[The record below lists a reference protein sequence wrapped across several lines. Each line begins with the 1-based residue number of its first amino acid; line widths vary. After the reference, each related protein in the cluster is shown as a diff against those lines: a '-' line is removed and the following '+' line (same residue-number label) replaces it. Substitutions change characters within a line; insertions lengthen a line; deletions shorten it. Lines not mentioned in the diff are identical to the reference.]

1 MSIKNKIRE
10 SLGLEAKSGDPGAAP
25 ATVLPANYFD
35 EEEAG
40 LRAQVAT
47 LGSGVTLDPPAEPE
61 DEEDTDDEP
70 RTEEEAMAYAA
81 EKLEALDL
89 GHGSWTL
96 IDRALDNISKNT
108 GVGLTDEDAR
118 QRAKELA
125 VLVNA
130 TDNQL
135 DVLVS
140 AIAQATPVLERGLA
154 VRNVLYRVL
163 QQCVFYANLDYRQA
177 EGMDLYSDEAT
188 VAAFFER
195 YVSSQYVEEALARVV
210 GDQVLSAD
218 DERERE
224 ASDDIRS
231 NLGYDTMRD
240 IQLAYL
246 HEKYN
251 VGSSGD
257 RRYLVTVENDDVAQ
271 AVLQAL
277 IDIQL
282 LFDLT
287 AQSYGWD
294 PHQPV
299 PYAFVQEKDGSFTPI
314 NDAQT
319 ALDAQ
324 EIKRVAAQ
332 KRRREQRST
341 QMAKAQDIA
350 AAIVAASLKRP
361 TVHRRK

>member
-10 SLGLEAKSGDPGAAP
+10 SLGLEPKNTDPSAP
-25 ATVLPANYFD
+25 PVTHLPDNYFS

-40 LRAQVAT
+40 LREQVAA
-47 LGSGVTLDPPAEPE
+47 LGSGVTLDPTPDEPE
-61 DEEDTDDEP
+61 AASDEP
-70 RTEEEAMAYAA
+70 RTEEEQMAHAA
-81 EKLEALDL
+81 AQLEKLEL

-96 IDRALDNISKNT
+96 IDRALDNIARNT
-108 GVGLTDEDAR
+108 GAGLTDEDAR

-125 VLVNA
+125 MLVSA

-140 AIAQATPVLERGLA
+140 AIAQATPVLDRGLA

-177 EGMDLYSDEAT
+177 EGIDAYSDEAT

-210 GDQVLSAD
+210 DDQVLSTED
-218 DERERE
+218 GREKERHDEVMDENGFE
-224 ASDDIRS
+224 A
-231 NLGYDTMRD
+231 MRD
-240 IQLAYL
+240 IQLRYL
-246 HEKYN
+246 SEKYG
-251 VGSSGD
+251 VDACS
-257 RRYLVTVENDDVAQ
+257 LEE

-277 IDIQL
+277 QDVQL
-282 LFDLT
+282 MFDLT

-294 PHQPV
+294 PNQPV

-332 KRRREQRST
+332 KRRREQRSE
-341 QMAKAQDIA
+341 QMAKAHDIA

>member
-1 MSIKNKIRE
+1 MSIRNKIRE
-10 SLGLEAKSGDPGAAP
+10 SLGLETKNTDPSEP
-25 ATVLPANYFD
+25 PVTHLPANYFS

-40 LRAQVAT
+40 LRAQAAA
-47 LGSGVTLDPPAEPE
+47 LGSGVTLDPLPVEPE
-61 DEEDTDDEP
+61 TTDDEP
-70 RTEEEAMAYAA
+70 RTEEEQMAHAA
-81 EKLEALDL
+81 ERLEKLEL

-96 IDRALDNISKNT
+96 IDRALDNLSKNT
-108 GVGLTDEDAR
+108 GAGLADEDAR

-125 VLVNA
+125 ALVSA

-140 AIAQATPVLERGLA
+140 AIAQATPVLDRGLA

-177 EGMDLYSDEAT
+177 EGIDAYSDDAV

-210 GDQVLSAD
+210 DEQVLSAE
-218 DERERE
+218 DEREKEQRDQRTSDMGYE
-224 ASDDIRS
+224 AV
-231 NLGYDTMRD
+231 RD
-240 IQLAYL
+240 IQL
-246 HEKYN
+246 
-251 VGSSGD
+251 
-257 RRYLVTVENDDVAQ
+257 RYLTDKYGVDASSLED

-277 IDIQL
+277 QDIQL

-294 PHQPV
+294 PNQPV
-299 PYAFVQEKDGSFTPI
+299 PYGFVQEKDGSFTPI

-332 KRRREQRST
+332 KRRREQRSE
-341 QMAKAQDIA
+341 QMAKAHDIA

>member
-10 SLGLEAKSGDPGAAP
+10 SLGLEPKNTDPSAP
-25 ATVLPANYFD
+25 PVTNLPDNYFS

-40 LRAQVAT
+40 LREQVAA
-47 LGSGVTLDPPAEPE
+47 LGSGVTPDPMPAEPE
-61 DEEDTDDEP
+61 TTDDEP
-70 RTEEEAMAYAA
+70 RTEEEQMAHAA
-81 EKLEALDL
+81 ERLEKLEL

-96 IDRALDNISKNT
+96 IDRALDNIARNT
-108 GVGLTDEDAR
+108 GAGLTDEDAR

-125 VLVNA
+125 MLVSA

-140 AIAQATPVLERGLA
+140 AIAQATPVLDRGLA

-177 EGMDLYSDEAT
+177 EGIDAYSDEAT

-210 GDQVLSAD
+210 DDQVLSTED
-218 DERERE
+218 GREKERRDEVMDENGFE
-224 ASDDIRS
+224 A
-231 NLGYDTMRD
+231 MRD
-240 IQLAYL
+240 IQLRYL
-246 HEKYN
+246 SEKYG
-251 VGSSGD
+251 VDAAS
-257 RRYLVTVENDDVAQ
+257 LEE

-277 IDIQL
+277 QDVQL

-294 PHQPV
+294 PNQPV
-299 PYAFVQEKDGSFTPI
+299 PYGFVQEKDGSFTPI

-332 KRRREQRST
+332 KRRREQRSE

-361 TVHRRK
+361 TIHRRK

>member
-10 SLGLEAKSGDPGAAP
+10 SLGLEPKNTDPSAP
-25 ATVLPANYFD
+25 PVTNLPDNYFS

-40 LRAQVAT
+40 LREQAAA
-47 LGSGVTLDPPAEPE
+47 LGSGVTLDPTPDEPE
-61 DEEDTDDEP
+61 TTDDEP
-70 RTEEEAMAYAA
+70 RTEEEQMAHAA
-81 EKLEALDL
+81 ERLEKLEL

-96 IDRALDNISKNT
+96 IDRALDNIARNT
-108 GVGLTDEDAR
+108 GAGLTDEDAR

-125 VLVNA
+125 MLVSA

-140 AIAQATPVLERGLA
+140 AIAQATPVLDRGLA

-177 EGMDLYSDEAT
+177 EGIDAYSDETT

-210 GDQVLSAD
+210 DDQVLSTE
-218 DERERE
+218 DEREKEQHDAATSDMGFE
-224 ASDDIRS
+224 A
-231 NLGYDTMRD
+231 MRD
-240 IQLAYL
+240 IQLRYL
-246 HEKYN
+246 SEKYG
-251 VGSSGD
+251 VDAAS
-257 RRYLVTVENDDVAQ
+257 LEE

-277 IDIQL
+277 QDVQL

-294 PHQPV
+294 PNQPV
-299 PYAFVQEKDGSFTPI
+299 PYGFVQEKDGSFTPI

-332 KRRREQRST
+332 KRRREQRSE

-361 TVHRRK
+361 TIHRRK

>member
-1 MSIKNKIRE
+1 MNIKTKIRE
-10 SLGLEAKSGDPGAAP
+10 SLGLGAKAADENTAP
-25 ATVLPANYFD
+25 HTNLPDSYFSD
-35 EEEAG
+35 EEVK
-40 LRAQVAT
+40 LREQAAAE
-47 LGSGVTLDPPAEPE
+47 LGSGVTLDPPPE
-61 DEEDTDDEP
+61 DPEAADDEP
-70 RTEEEAMAYAA
+70 KSEEEVMAAAA
-81 EKLEALDL
+81 EQLDALEL

-96 IDRALDNISKNT
+96 IDRALDNIGKNT
-108 GVGLTDEDAR
+108 GTGLTDEDAR
-118 QRAKELA
+118 LRAKELA
-125 VLVNA
+125 ALVNA

-135 DVLVS
+135 DVLVA
-140 AIAQATPVLERGLA
+140 AIAGATPVLDRGLA

-195 YVSSQYVEEALARVV
+195 YVSTQYVEEALGRVV
-210 GDQVLSAD
+210 NEQALSAD

-224 ASDDIRS
+224 FSDEVRS
-231 NLGYDTMRD
+231 SQGFDATRD

-246 HEKYN
+246 HETYA

-257 RRYLVTVENDDVAQ
+257 RRFLATVENDDVAQ
-271 AVLQAL
+271 AVVQAL
-277 IDIQL
+277 QDIQL
-282 LFDLT
+282 MFDLT

-294 PHQPV
+294 PSQPI
-299 PYAFVQEKDGSFTPI
+299 PYAFVAEKDGTFTPI

-324 EIKRVAAQ
+324 EIKREASQ
-332 KRRREQRST
+332 KKRREQRSAT
-341 QMAKAQDIA
+341 MAKAQDIA

>member
-10 SLGLEAKSGDPGAAP
+10 SLGLETKNVEQSLPSVEYVYEEEEVAEAAP
-25 ATVLPANYFD
+25 VEQETA
-35 EEEAG
+35 
-40 LRAQVAT
+40 
-47 LGSGVTLDPPAEPE
+47 S
-61 DEEDTDDEP
+61 DEP
-70 RTEEEAMAYAA
+70 RTEEEQMAHAA
-81 EKLEALDL
+81 EQLEKLEL

-96 IDRALDNISKNT
+96 IERALDSLSRNT
-108 GVGLTDEDAR
+108 GAGLTDEDAR

-125 VLVNA
+125 ALVSA

-140 AIAQATPVLERGLA
+140 AIAQATPVLDRGLA

-163 QQCVFYANLDYRQA
+163 QQCVFHANLDYRLA
-177 EGMDLYSDEAT
+177 EGLDAYSDDAV
-188 VAAFFER
+188 VAQFFER

-210 GDQVLSAD
+210 DDRVLSHED
-218 DERERE
+218 TREKERHDEVRDEDGFE
-224 ASDDIRS
+224 A
-231 NLGYDTMRD
+231 TRD
-240 IQLAYL
+240 IQL
-246 HEKYN
+246 
-251 VGSSGD
+251 
-257 RRYLVTVENDDVAQ
+257 RYLMERYGADACSLQ
-271 AVLQAL
+271 EAVLGAL
-277 IDIQL
+277 QDIQL

-294 PHQPV
+294 PNQPI
-299 PYAFVQEKDGSFTPI
+299 PYGFVQEKDGTFTPI

-324 EIKRVAAQ
+324 EIKRAAAQ
-332 KRRREQRST
+332 KRRREQRAA
-341 QMAKAQDIA
+341 QMAKAHEIA

>member
-10 SLGLEAKSGDPGAAP
+10 SLGLEPKNIDPSAP
-25 ATVLPANYFD
+25 PVTNLPDNYFS

-40 LRAQVAT
+40 LRAQAAA
-47 LGSGVTLDPPAEPE
+47 LGSGVTPDPMPAEPE
-61 DEEDTDDEP
+61 TTDDEP
-70 RTEEEAMAYAA
+70 RTEEEQMAHAA
-81 EKLEALDL
+81 ERLEKLEL

-96 IDRALDNISKNT
+96 IDRALDNIARNT
-108 GVGLTDEDAR
+108 GAGLTDEDAR

-125 VLVNA
+125 MLVSA

-140 AIAQATPVLERGLA
+140 AIAQATPVLDRGLA

-177 EGMDLYSDEAT
+177 EGIDAYSDEAT

-210 GDQVLSAD
+210 DDQVLSTED
-218 DERERE
+218 GREKERYDEVMDENGFE
-224 ASDDIRS
+224 A
-231 NLGYDTMRD
+231 MRD
-240 IQLAYL
+240 IQLRYL
-246 HEKYN
+246 SEKYG
-251 VGSSGD
+251 VDAAS
-257 RRYLVTVENDDVAQ
+257 LEE

-277 IDIQL
+277 QDVQL
-282 LFDLT
+282 MFDLT

-294 PHQPV
+294 PNQPV
-299 PYAFVQEKDGSFTPI
+299 PYGFVQEKDGSFTPI
-314 NDAQT
+314 NDAMT

-332 KRRREQRST
+332 KRRREQRSE

-361 TVHRRK
+361 TIHRRK

>member
-10 SLGLEAKSGDPGAAP
+10 SLGLEPKNTDPSAP
-25 ATVLPANYFD
+25 PVTNLPDNYFS

-40 LRAQVAT
+40 LRAQAAA
-47 LGSGVTLDPPAEPE
+47 LGSGITLDPMPDEPE
-61 DEEDTDDEP
+61 ATDDEP
-70 RTEEEAMAYAA
+70 RTEEEQMAHAA
-81 EKLEALDL
+81 ERLEKLEL

-96 IDRALDNISKNT
+96 IDRALDNIARNT
-108 GVGLTDEDAR
+108 GAGLTDEDAR

-125 VLVNA
+125 ALVSA

-140 AIAQATPVLERGLA
+140 AVAQATPVLERGLA

-177 EGMDLYSDEAT
+177 EGIDAYSDDAV

-210 GDQVLSAD
+210 DDQVLSTE
-218 DERERE
+218 DEREKEQHDAATSDMGFE
-224 ASDDIRS
+224 A
-231 NLGYDTMRD
+231 MRD
-240 IQLAYL
+240 IQL
-246 HEKYN
+246 
-251 VGSSGD
+251 
-257 RRYLVTVENDDVAQ
+257 RYLADKYGVDASSLEE

-277 IDIQL
+277 QDIQL
-282 LFDLT
+282 MFDLT

-294 PHQPV
+294 PNQPV

-332 KRRREQRST
+332 KRRREQRSE

>member
-1 MSIKNKIRE
+1 MSIRNKIRE
-10 SLGLEAKSGDPGAAP
+10 SLGLEAKETKPDEAP
-25 ATVLPANYFD
+25 RTNLPANYFD
-35 EEEAG
+35 EEEVG
-40 LRAQVAT
+40 LRAQAAA
-47 LGSGVTLDPPAEPE
+47 LGSGVTPDPVPDEPE
-61 DEEDTDDEP
+61 TTDDEP
-70 RTEEEAMAYAA
+70 RTEEEQMAHAA
-81 EKLEALDL
+81 ERLEKLEL

-96 IDRALDNISKNT
+96 IDRALDNLSKNT
-108 GVGLTDEDAR
+108 GAGLADEDAR

-125 VLVNA
+125 ALVSA

-140 AIAQATPVLERGLA
+140 AIAQATPVLDRGLA

-177 EGMDLYSDEAT
+177 EGIDAYSDEAT

-210 GDQVLSAD
+210 GDQVLSTE
-218 DERERE
+218 DEREKEQHDE
-224 ASDDIRS
+224 ATSDM
-231 NLGYDTMRD
+231 GFEATRD
-240 IQLAYL
+240 IQL
-246 HEKYN
+246 
-251 VGSSGD
+251 
-257 RRYLVTVENDDVAQ
+257 RYLADKYGVDAASLEE

-277 IDIQL
+277 QDIQL

-294 PHQPV
+294 PNQPV
-299 PYAFVQEKDGSFTPI
+299 PYGFVQEKDGSFTPI
-314 NDAQT
+314 NDAMT

-332 KRRREQRST
+332 KRRREQRSE
-341 QMAKAQDIA
+341 QMAKAHDIA

>member
-10 SLGLEAKSGDPGAAP
+10 SLGLEPKNTDPSAP
-25 ATVLPANYFD
+25 PVTNLPDNYFS

-40 LRAQVAT
+40 LREQVAA
-47 LGSGVTLDPPAEPE
+47 LGSSVTLDPTPDEPE
-61 DEEDTDDEP
+61 TASDEP
-70 RTEEEAMAYAA
+70 RTEEEQMAHAA
-81 EKLEALDL
+81 ERLEKLEL

-96 IDRALDNISKNT
+96 IDRALDNIARNT
-108 GVGLTDEDAR
+108 GAGLTDEDAR

-125 VLVNA
+125 MLVSA

-140 AIAQATPVLERGLA
+140 AIAQATPVLDRGLA

-177 EGMDLYSDEAT
+177 EGIDAYSDEAT

-210 GDQVLSAD
+210 DDQVLSTE
-218 DERERE
+218 DEREKEQHDAATSDMGFE
-224 ASDDIRS
+224 A
-231 NLGYDTMRD
+231 MRD
-240 IQLAYL
+240 IQLRYL
-246 HEKYN
+246 SEKYG
-251 VGSSGD
+251 VDAAS
-257 RRYLVTVENDDVAQ
+257 LEE

-277 IDIQL
+277 QDVQL

-294 PHQPV
+294 PNQPV
-299 PYAFVQEKDGSFTPI
+299 PYGFVQEKDGSFTPI

-332 KRRREQRST
+332 KRRREQRSE
-341 QMAKAQDIA
+341 QMAKAHDIA

>member
-10 SLGLEAKSGDPGAAP
+10 SLGLETKNVEQSTPSVEYVYEEEVAEAAP
-25 ATVLPANYFD
+25 VEQETA
-35 EEEAG
+35 
-40 LRAQVAT
+40 
-47 LGSGVTLDPPAEPE
+47 S
-61 DEEDTDDEP
+61 DEP
-70 RTEEEAMAYAA
+70 RTEEEQMAHAA
-81 EKLEALDL
+81 EQLEKLEL

-96 IDRALDNISKNT
+96 IERALDSLSRNT
-108 GVGLTDEDAR
+108 GAGLTDEDAR

-125 VLVNA
+125 TLVSA

-140 AIAQATPVLERGLA
+140 AIAQATPVLDRGLA

-163 QQCVFYANLDYRQA
+163 QQCVFHANLDYRLA
-177 EGMDLYSDEAT
+177 EGLDAYSDDAV
-188 VAAFFER
+188 VAQFFER

-210 GDQVLSAD
+210 DDRVLSHED
-218 DERERE
+218 TREKERHDEVRDEDGFE
-224 ASDDIRS
+224 A
-231 NLGYDTMRD
+231 MRD
-240 IQLAYL
+240 IQL
-246 HEKYN
+246 
-251 VGSSGD
+251 
-257 RRYLVTVENDDVAQ
+257 RYLMERYGADACSLQ
-271 AVLQAL
+271 EAVLGAL
-277 IDIQL
+277 QDIQL

-294 PHQPV
+294 PNQPI
-299 PYAFVQEKDGSFTPI
+299 PYGFVQEKDGTFTPI

-324 EIKRVAAQ
+324 EIKRAAAQ
-332 KRRREQRST
+332 QRRREQRAA
-341 QMAKAQDIA
+341 QMAKAQEIA